1 WVPAVLLDLVL
12 LRGIFTASP
21 LPAAAFLALALLSLL
36 LVLTRTVAAR
46 PLGPFEIAQAAAG
59 LVIAVG
65 GGLRLAHDAGSG
77 TGALAGAML
86 AVSLLAAAFAG
97 WVVPRRGDRGLDFL
111 FYAALSLGLLSS
123 AVGLLTRGDLR
134 GVLWS
139 GFAVIAVLVGRRSHP
154 LT

>member
-1 WVPAVLLDLVL
+1 DRLEWLAWVGVVACGLVGVLLLRATGAREALTGVLLALAALTFFWLGERWPSLRWVPAVLLDLVL

-36 LVLTRTVAAR
+36 LVLSRTVAGR

-86 AVSLLAAAFAG
+86 AVSLLAAAF
-97 WVVPRRGDRGLDFL
+97 
-111 FYAALSLGLLSS
+111 
-123 AVGLLTRGDLR
+123 
-134 GVLWS
+134 
-139 GFAVIAVLVGRRSHP
+139 
-154 LT
+154 